1 MREAIR
7 YRVFDGKKMW
17 YPEDAKDPSKQF
29 MVAMNGEVWIPCG
42 VAYNLVEMQPTDA
55 IAMLSTGMKDK
66 NGNEVWVGDTVR
78 FDPEDDWEFVRAEVQ
93 FRAGSFILW
102 HAEPEYVYEIGE
114 VASGAVVGNVHEDK

>member
-17 YPEDAKDPSKQF
+17 YPTKKEDFIWRLSR
-29 MVAMNGEVWIPCG
+29 NGIVWRCTPPPEYYEPIEVRDF
-42 VAYNLVEMQPTDA
+42 DA
-55 IAMLSTGMKDK
+55 IAMLSTGLEDK

-102 HAEPEYVYEIGE
+102 HTEPEYVYEIGE
-114 VASGAVVGNVHEDK
+114 VASGEIVGNVHEDK